1 MCDIN
6 MADLVPTEPPEGL
19 FDWCRKKRKV
29 NLLIYKVGYYYEPLE
44 DRNKKCV
51 ECKCTACGA
60 VTLQEYIKEN
70 DNDGRIGFVHSETG
84 DVIFG
89 TKNTTCP
96 ECGKSVVARHVN
108 SFGSRNGTVV
118 ERYWPVTFHNINGNI
133 AVLQWYGER
142 RVDRTGKEEL
152 NIHQYSGAVFSK
164 AEKIRLTGFYFNYW
178 NRQCYIGKWE
188 TRKTFQD
195 RVQDVKF
202 EEVYQPEK
210 ILNVLQ
216 GTFAENSKLDV
227 YLQCATKT
235 YPVTYLRL
243 FQRYPNVENLIMNGL
258 SSYVNELI
266 ESSTSPYNKYVPTL
280 KNFKGLHLK
289 KAKPTE
295 ILGISKDELRYIKKN
310 HIENSIIDLYVH
322 THTQGITFQNIE
334 EIKDKYGS
342 RIEPLIGRR
351 ENIPKTMR
359 YLEKQKKNLEAE
371 KMYYN
376 GPQYIVDYWNML
388 IQNGHYT
395 TDTDILYPQN
405 IVKSHDEEQR
415 IMKIT
420 VSKENEKKFKKQYEK
435 LKKYCFT
442 CGGLSIHPA
451 ESEIEMINEGR
462 ELHHCVATYATR
474 HANGRTA
481 IFFIRH
487 TNEPDKPY
495 FTLEYSFKYMRVMQN
510 RGYHNADRTEEVK
523 KFEKQWVEFVKEV
536 AGVKEEK
543 ERKVA

>member
-6 MADLVPTEPPEGL
+6 MADLVPNEPPAGL
-19 FDWCRKKRKV
+19 FDWCREKSRV
-29 NLLIYKVGYYYEPLE
+29 NLLIYKASYYYEPLE

-60 VTLQEYIKEN
+60 VTIQEYIKETAPKS
-70 DNDGRIGFVHSETG
+70 RIGFIHSETG

-96 ECGKSVVARHVN
+96 ECGKSVVARHVS

-118 ERYWPVTFHNINGNI
+118 ERYWPVTFHNVNGNV
-133 AVLQWYGER
+133 AVLQWCGER
-142 RVDRTGKEEL
+142 RVDRTGKGEL
-152 NIHQYSGAVFSK
+152 NIYQYSGAVFSK
-164 AEKIRLTGFYFNYW
+164 TEKIRLTGFYSNCW
-178 NRQCYIGKWE
+178 NRQCFLGKWE
-188 TRKTFQD
+188 TRKTFTD
-195 RVQDVKF
+195 RVEGVNMA
-202 EEVYQPEK
+202 EIYQPEEIPK
-210 ILNVLQ
+210 VLK
-216 GTFAENSKLDV
+216 GTFAENSKVDI
-227 YLQCATKT
+227 YLQCSATT

-243 FQRYPNVENLIMNGL
+243 YQRYPNVENLIMNGL
-258 SSYVNELI
+258 GSYVNELI
-266 ESSTSPYNKYVPTL
+266 ELSMAHYESIPTL
-280 KNFKGLHLK
+280 KKFKGLHLK

-310 HIENSIIDLYVH
+310 HLENSMIDLYVH

-388 IQNGHYT
+388 KQNGHYT